1 MSDQLHPVWQQVEQ
15 LLQDGVNLVPV
26 RDRDEVINGEVFNKK
41 TPYAK
46 WKQYQTQF
54 IDRQE
59 LFHQMEQRNTTAVA
73 IVCGTISGNL
83 EGIDI
88 DTKYQPGA
96 DVRFFT
102 DLQTLYPDLLAKLR
116 VHKTPSGG
124 CHIPYRIAPGHAV
137 PPSQPLAKRPA
148 TEAELLAEPKKKY
161 RCFIETRGQGALMGC
176 PPSMGYT
183 VRRDLPI
190 PTLTWEERCTLIE
203 LAKSYNTYIKPPEV
217 YKPNRA
223 EVDYYDENPFEHY
236 NRTVDPVELFTACGW
251 AFVANR
257 GGYIWFTRPGGKKGD
272 VHASFNAQA
281 RYFYIFTVNSDL
293 ESERAYNPATILAHY
308 NFEGNK
314 QRTYQWLVQ
323 AGYGRIKPQVEQRII
338 QNKALTGQ
346 PLPANISPQARELHT
361 QVVAQL
367 NTTHPHGV
375 FWAPDTEGHMHI
387 SRLRWRTVVEGL
399 GFRLYNGEP
408 VQVIDNFIY
417 RRDERY
423 VFDTLR
429 AYINEPDADLYQE
442 IYDSHQSFLQK
453 NGKFEISQLQKLP
466 IDSILQDTR
475 NICYKYY
482 TNGYVQI
489 TAQGYDLLPYASLGE
504 QLIWAEKLQ
513 PRDFMV
519 STTNGVYTDFL
530 EKAIELSKHKQH
542 IMRCIGYLAHDWK
555 DETTGY
561 IIVLTEQCPDPRQG
575 GGTGKNLLCNLFNLT
590 TTYTS
595 IPGSQA
601 QFNEK
606 FLQSWNGQRIFGI
619 SDVEEKFPYAFLK
632 DMATGSAL
640 VKKLFKNDQT
650 FTVADLPKFVLQT
663 NFSFDISDGGLKRR
677 IIYIEFT
684 NFFTE
689 NKGVKKYY
697 GKHFW
702 NDWAAEDFIAYDNF
716 ICESVREWLAKECEL
731 TNITMSDTGWE
742 KQFIYNFNED
752 LFEFMNEYGDLFIRK
767 EFLFNSEVKKMYDDF
782 MAIRSNGNYKVSPR
796 KLNNAIEFYFLKNG
810 YKVQRDILKRNQFT
824 DKPEKGILVHTIDPP
839 FI

>member
-15 LLQDGVNLVPV
+15 LLEAGVNLVPV
-26 RDRDEVINGEVFNKK
+26 RDRDETINGRVYNKK
-41 TPYAK
+41 TPYAE
-46 WKQYQTQF
+46 WKQYQAVL

-59 LFHQMEQRNTTAVA
+59 LFNQMERHNTTAVA
-73 IVCGTISGNL
+73 IVCGTVSGNL

-88 DTKYQPGA
+88 DTKYQPGT

-102 DLQTLYPDLLAKLR
+102 DLQTLYPDIFVKLR

-124 CHIPYRIAPGHAV
+124 CHIPYRIAGQVV
-137 PPSQPLAKRPA
+137 PPSTQLARRPA
-148 TEAELLAEPKKKY
+148 TADELLADPKKKF

-183 VRRDLPI
+183 VRRDVPI

-203 LAKSYNTYIKPPEV
+203 LAKSYNTYIKLEKP
-217 YKPNRA
+217 YTPNRA
-223 EVDYYDENPFEHY
+223 EVNYYDENPFEHY
-236 NRTVDPVELFTACGW
+236 NRTVDPVELMANCGW

-257 GGYIWFTRPGGKKGD
+257 GQYIWFTKPGGKKGD
-272 VHASFNAQA
+272 VHASFNTAD
-281 RYFYIFTVNSDL
+281 RYFYVFSVNADL
-293 ESERAYNPATILAHY
+293 EGDRAYNPATVLAHY
-308 NFEGNK
+308 NFNNDK

-323 AGYGRIKPQVEQRII
+323 AGYGRIKPQVEQRIART
-338 QNKALTGQ
+338 KALTGA
-346 PLPANISPQARELHT
+346 PLPENISEAGRAAHAQAVT
-361 QVVAQL
+361 QL
-367 NTTHPHGV
+367 TTAHPHGV
-375 FWAPDTEGHMHI
+375 FWQPDAQGEMHI
-387 SRLRWRTVVEGL
+387 SRLRWRAVAEAL
-399 GFRLYNGEP
+399 GFRFYNGEP
-408 VQVIDNFIY
+408 VQITNNFIH
-417 RRDERY
+417 RCDERH

-429 AYINEPDADLYQE
+429 TYINEADADLYEQ
-442 IYDSHQSFLQK
+442 IYNSHQSFLQK
-453 NGKFEISQLQKLP
+453 NGKFEISQLEKLP
-466 IDSILQDTR
+466 IDLILRDTR
-475 NICYKYY
+475 NTCYKFY
-482 TNGYVQI
+482 TNGYVQV
-489 TAQGYDLLPYASLGE
+489 TAAGYHLLPYTTIGD
-504 QLIWAEKLQ
+504 QLVWADKVQ
-513 PRDFMV
+513 PRDF
-519 STTNGVYTDFL
+519 TPGNTNGVYTDFL
-530 EKAIELSKHKQH
+530 EKAVELSRHRQH

-689 NKGVKKYY
+689 NKGVKKHY

-702 NDWAAEDFIAYDNF
+702 NDWDEHDFQSYDNF
-716 ICESVREWLAKECEL
+716 ICESIVEWMAKDCEL
-731 TNITMSDTGWE
+731 VNIGMSDTGWE

-752 LFEFMNEYGDLFIRK
+752 LLEFMGEYADLFTRK

-782 MAIRSNGNYKVSPR
+782 MAVRSNGNYKVSPR
-796 KLNNAIEFYFLKNG
+796 KLNNAIEFYFQKNG
-810 YKVQRDILKRNQFT
+810 YKIQRDILKRNEFT
-824 DKPEKGILVHTIDPP
+824 GKPEKGILIHTIDPP